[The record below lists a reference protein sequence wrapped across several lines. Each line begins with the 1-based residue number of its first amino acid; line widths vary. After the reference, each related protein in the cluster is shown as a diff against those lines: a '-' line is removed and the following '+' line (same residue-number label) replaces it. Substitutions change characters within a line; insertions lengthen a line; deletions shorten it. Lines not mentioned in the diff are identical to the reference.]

1 MWGVNNII
9 KECLEL
15 LALIVGIGSVIWAM
29 YTFTYSRNQFHHEV
43 MVSCIERFQLI
54 IPALASDVTD
64 EKLDGLR
71 KYIDLSNEELFY
83 FKGNYIPKEVAVEWL
98 DGMISFLPLFNER
111 GDVISN
117 GKFAEIIE
125 NKMLE
130 GYPRILKAFR
140 ISKLPNMEN
149 ADDRKHCIETI
160 LENLKE
166 LSYPCS

>member
-1 MWGVNNII
+1 MLGVNNI
-9 KECLEL
+9 KEGLEFF
-15 LALIVGIGSVIWAM
+15 ALVVGIFSVIWA
-29 YTFTYSRNQFHHEV
+29 FIAFKVFKKQFHHEV

-117 GKFAEIIE
+117 GNFAEIIE

-160 LENLKE
+160 LKNLKE